1 MPVVRRGTT
10 ADVEDLLRLRAVLFA
25 ALGVELERAYWES
38 ACRQVL
44 LDGLSS
50 GDLAAAVAETEDG
63 TVVACGIAAIRRWL
77 PSPRNASGLM
87 GYIGSMATD
96 EGWRRQGL
104 GRQVVECLV
113 EVLQGRGVTEIE
125 LHATESSEGLLSA
138 AGFVDRVGR
147 GALRLPGDD
156 DDAPGPSAH
165 I

>member
-1 MPVVRRGTT
+1 MPRVRRGTT
-10 ADVEDLLRLRAVLFA
+10 ADVDDLLRLRAVLFH
-25 ALGVELERAYWES
+25 ALGVDFERAYWES

-50 GDLAAAVAETEDG
+50 GDLAAVIAETEDG
-63 TVVACGIAAIRRWL
+63 TVVACAVGAVRRWL
-77 PSPRNASGLM
+77 PSPRNPSGLM
-87 GYIGSMATD
+87 GYIGSMSTE

-113 EVLQGRGVTEIE
+113 EMLQGRGVTEIE

-138 AGFVDRVGR
+138 VGFVNRIER
-147 GALRLPGDD
+147 GALRLPSEDGTADLPPD
-156 DDAPGPSAH
+156 